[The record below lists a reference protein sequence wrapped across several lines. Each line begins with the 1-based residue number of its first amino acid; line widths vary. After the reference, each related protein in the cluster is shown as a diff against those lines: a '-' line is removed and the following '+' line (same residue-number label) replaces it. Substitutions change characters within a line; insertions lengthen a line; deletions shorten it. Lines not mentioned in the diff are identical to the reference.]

1 MPESQPESYAFRVNA
16 ELLAPGQ
23 ILVHEG
29 TLLAPVKESSVE
41 KDDFGAPALVIVVL
55 EDATTLRLAH
65 GSSVRVQA
73 PAPSGAP
80 ADAVRTVPAD
90 EENYAAVVAAAA
102 AAHPGKDRVLE
113 FTTRLRRGLNVKSG
127 SNLQDVRDLAHTLY
141 VDLDDPANALQVC
154 NIITGLPFDGNFGR
168 WNWIQ
173 SSLSLAAHITYEAGD
188 AEAAAAYAQAVR
200 AGDAAESDPLKA
212 KLAAELLQRQLN
224 EPNLYDREI
233 NRATEAGDEHSE
245 REWRVLRLDALLYL
259 RAHGGSQT
267 LSELELDRRI
277 RNELIAVRG
286 MNPVSSRMRRR

>member
-1 MPESQPESYAFRVNA
+1 MPESQPESYTFRVNA

-23 ILVHEG
+23 IPVREN
-29 TLLAPVKESSVE
+29 TSLAPVRDSSVE
-41 KDDFGAPALVIVVL
+41 NDDFGVPALVHLVL
-55 EDATTLRLAH
+55 EDKMTLRLAY

-80 ADAVRTVPAD
+80 ADAVRVVPGE

-102 AAHPGKDRVLE
+102 AAHPEDSRVQE
-113 FTTRLRRGLNVKSG
+113 ISARLGRGLNVKSG
-127 SNLQDVRDLAHTLY
+127 SNLRDVRNLAHMLY
-141 VDLDDPANALQVC
+141 VNLDDSDNALGVC

-168 WNWIQ
+168 WTWIQ
-173 SSLSLAAHITYEAGD
+173 GALALAAHITHVSGD
-188 AEAAAAYAQAVR
+188 QESSAAYAQAVR
-200 AGDAAESDPLKA
+200 AGDASESDPLKA

-233 NRATEAGDEHSE
+233 HRSAEAGDDRSE
-245 REWRVLRLDALLYL
+245 RDWRVLRLDALLYL

-267 LSELELDRRI
+267 LSENELDRRI

-286 MNPVSSRMRRR
+286 LNLDL

>member
-1 MPESQPESYAFRVNA
+1 MPESQPESYTFRVNA

-23 ILVHEG
+23 IPVHES
-29 TLLAPVKESSVE
+29 TSLAPVKDSSVE
-41 KDDFGAPALVIVVL
+41 TDDFGVPALVVLGL
-55 EDATTLRLAH
+55 EDGMTLRLAH

-73 PAPSGAP
+73 PAPSGSP
-80 ADAVRTVPAD
+80 ADAVRVAPAD
-90 EENYAAVVAAAA
+90 EENYAAVIAAAA
-102 AAHPGKDRVLE
+102 AAHPDDERVQE
-113 FTTRLRRGLNVKSG
+113 VTARLSRGLNVKSG

-141 VDLDDPANALQVC
+141 VHLNDAENALQVC

-173 SSLSLAAHITYEAGD
+173 GALSLAAHITHEAGD
-188 AEAAAAYAQAVR
+188 EETSAAYAQAVR

-224 EPNLYDREI
+224 QPNLYDREI
-233 NRATEAGDEHSE
+233 HRAGEADDEHGE
-245 REWRVLRLDALLYL
+245 RDWRVLRLDALFYL

-267 LSELELDRRI
+267 LSEHELDRRI

-286 MNPVSSRMRRR
+286 LNLDL